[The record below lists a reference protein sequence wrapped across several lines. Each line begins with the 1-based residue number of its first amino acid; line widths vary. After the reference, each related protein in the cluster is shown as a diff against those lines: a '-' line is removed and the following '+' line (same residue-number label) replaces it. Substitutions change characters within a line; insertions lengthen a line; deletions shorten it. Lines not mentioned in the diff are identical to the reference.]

1 MISKKIE
8 KEINEQINAEFWSA
22 YFYLSMSAYFI
33 SKNLPGF
40 ANWMRVQYQEEISH
54 ALKFFNYLNERGGR
68 VILTPIKEVKSEW
81 KDEIEVFKDTL
92 KHEQHVTSLI
102 SNLINSAIE
111 ESDGKWK
118 PSPGLIYPLLGRL
131 LDEGLIEETEDG
143 KYQITDEGKTISKD
157 LEVFNRNMKEQID
170 TVMKMANVG
179 KFMAM
184 DVLERVTILGNLLS
198 SNVSNMTNHEVE
210 KYKKFLKSELEKIK
224 EMDSKK

>member
-1 MISKKIE
+1 MFEQWAQRVGSAVPRGFSRYYILKQLQKMPHTG
-8 KEINEQINAEFWSA
+8 KEI
-22 YFYLSMSAYFI
+22 
-33 SKNLPGF
+33 
-40 ANWMRVQYQEEISH
+40 
-54 ALKFFNYLNERGGR
+54 
-68 VILTPIKEVKSEW
+68 
-81 KDEIEVFKDTL
+81 
-92 KHEQHVTSLI
+92 
-102 SNLINSAIE
+102 INSAVE
-111 ESDGKWK
+111 DSDGKWK

-170 TVMKMANVG
+170 TVMKIANVG

>member
-1 MISKKIE
+1 MFEQWAQRVGSVVPRGFSRYYILKQLQKMPHTG
-8 KEINEQINAEFWSA
+8 KEI
-22 YFYLSMSAYFI
+22 
-33 SKNLPGF
+33 
-40 ANWMRVQYQEEISH
+40 
-54 ALKFFNYLNERGGR
+54 
-68 VILTPIKEVKSEW
+68 
-81 KDEIEVFKDTL
+81 
-92 KHEQHVTSLI
+92 
-102 SNLINSAIE
+102 INSAIE

-157 LEVFNRNMKEQID
+157 LEVFNKNMKEQID

>member
-1 MISKKIE
+1 MFEQWAQRVGSAVPRGFSRYYILKQLQKMPHTG
-8 KEINEQINAEFWSA
+8 KEI
-22 YFYLSMSAYFI
+22 
-33 SKNLPGF
+33 
-40 ANWMRVQYQEEISH
+40 
-54 ALKFFNYLNERGGR
+54 
-68 VILTPIKEVKSEW
+68 
-81 KDEIEVFKDTL
+81 
-92 KHEQHVTSLI
+92 
-102 SNLINSAIE
+102 INSAVE

-157 LEVFNRNMKEQID
+157 LEVFNKNMKEQID

-198 SNVSNMTNHEVE
+198 SNVTNMTNHEIE
-210 KYKKFLKSELEKIK
+210 KYTKFLELELKKIK
-224 EMDSKK
+224 EKDSKK

>member
-1 MISKKIE
+1 MFEQWAQRVGSAVPRGFSRYYILKQLQKMPHTG
-8 KEINEQINAEFWSA
+8 KEI
-22 YFYLSMSAYFI
+22 
-33 SKNLPGF
+33 
-40 ANWMRVQYQEEISH
+40 
-54 ALKFFNYLNERGGR
+54 
-68 VILTPIKEVKSEW
+68 
-81 KDEIEVFKDTL
+81 
-92 KHEQHVTSLI
+92 
-102 SNLINSAIE
+102 INSAVE

-131 LDEGLIEETEDG
+131 LDEGLIEETKDG
-143 KYQITDEGKTISKD
+143 KYQITDEGKIISKD

-184 DVLERVTILGNLLS
+184 DVLERVAILGNLLS

>member
-1 MISKKIE
+1 MFEQWAQRVGSAVPRGFSRYYILKQLQKMPHTG
-8 KEINEQINAEFWSA
+8 KEI
-22 YFYLSMSAYFI
+22 
-33 SKNLPGF
+33 
-40 ANWMRVQYQEEISH
+40 
-54 ALKFFNYLNERGGR
+54 
-68 VILTPIKEVKSEW
+68 
-81 KDEIEVFKDTL
+81 
-92 KHEQHVTSLI
+92 
-102 SNLINSAIE
+102 INSAIE

-157 LEVFNRNMKEQID
+157 LEIFNKNMKEQID

-198 SNVSNMTNHEVE
+198 SNVSSMTNHEIE
-210 KYKKFLKSELEKIK
+210 KYKKFLESELKKVK
-224 EMDSKK
+224 EMASKK

>member
-1 MISKKIE
+1 MLEDWAQRVGSAIPRGFSRYYILELLKKQPHTG
-8 KEINEQINAEFWSA
+8 KEI
-22 YFYLSMSAYFI
+22 
-33 SKNLPGF
+33 
-40 ANWMRVQYQEEISH
+40 
-54 ALKFFNYLNERGGR
+54 
-68 VILTPIKEVKSEW
+68 
-81 KDEIEVFKDTL
+81 
-92 KHEQHVTSLI
+92 
-102 SNLINSAIE
+102 INSAVE

>member
-1 MISKKIE
+1 MFEQWAQRVGSAVPRGFSRYYILKQLQKMPHTG
-8 KEINEQINAEFWSA
+8 KEI
-22 YFYLSMSAYFI
+22 
-33 SKNLPGF
+33 
-40 ANWMRVQYQEEISH
+40 
-54 ALKFFNYLNERGGR
+54 
-68 VILTPIKEVKSEW
+68 
-81 KDEIEVFKDTL
+81 
-92 KHEQHVTSLI
+92 
-102 SNLINSAIE
+102 INSAVE
-111 ESDGKWK
+111 DSDGKWK

-198 SNVSNMTNHEVE
+198 SNVSIMTNHEVE

>member
-1 MISKKIE
+1 MFEQWAQRVGSVVPRGFSRYYILKQLQKMPHTG
-8 KEINEQINAEFWSA
+8 KEI
-22 YFYLSMSAYFI
+22 
-33 SKNLPGF
+33 
-40 ANWMRVQYQEEISH
+40 
-54 ALKFFNYLNERGGR
+54 
-68 VILTPIKEVKSEW
+68 
-81 KDEIEVFKDTL
+81 
-92 KHEQHVTSLI
+92 
-102 SNLINSAIE
+102 INSAIE

-184 DVLERVTILGNLLS
+184 DVLERVAILGNLLS
-198 SNVSNMTNHEVE
+198 SNVSSMTNNEIE
-210 KYKKFLKSELEKIK
+210 KYTKFLESELKKIK
-224 EMDSKK
+224 EKDSKK

>member
-1 MISKKIE
+1 MFEQWAQRVGSAVPRGFSRYYILKQLQKMPHTG
-8 KEINEQINAEFWSA
+8 KEI
-22 YFYLSMSAYFI
+22 
-33 SKNLPGF
+33 
-40 ANWMRVQYQEEISH
+40 
-54 ALKFFNYLNERGGR
+54 
-68 VILTPIKEVKSEW
+68 
-81 KDEIEVFKDTL
+81 
-92 KHEQHVTSLI
+92 
-102 SNLINSAIE
+102 INSAIE

-143 KYQITDEGKTISKD
+143 KYQITEEGKTISKD
-157 LEVFNRNMKEQID
+157 LEIFNKNMKEQID

-210 KYKKFLKSELEKIK
+210 KYKKFLQSELEKIK